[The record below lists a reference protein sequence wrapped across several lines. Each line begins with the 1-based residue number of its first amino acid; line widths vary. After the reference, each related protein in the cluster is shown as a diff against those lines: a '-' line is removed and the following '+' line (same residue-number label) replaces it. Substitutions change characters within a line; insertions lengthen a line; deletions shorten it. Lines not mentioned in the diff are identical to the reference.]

1 MEKYMKKLVVFYS
14 RTGTTKKVAQRL
26 SLEIGAECEEI
37 NDRKKRAGLF
47 GFFSAGFDAIRR
59 KKTVIDPAE
68 KAPDD
73 YDLVLVGT
81 PIWAGA
87 MTPAVRTYLADNRG
101 KIKKIVFFATG
112 GEIPKDQVWADME
125 TVVGQAPLAAWAA
138 VAKTVQSG
146 EYVVRLKD
154 FAAKLHE

>member
-1 MEKYMKKLVVFYS
+1 MKKLVVFYS

-37 NDRKKRAGLF
+37 YDRKKRAGLF
-47 GFFSAGFDAIRR
+47 GFLGAGFDAIRR

-68 KAPDD
+68 KDPAD

-101 KIKKIVFFATG
+101 KIKKAGFFATG
-112 GEIPKDQVWADME
+112 GEIPKDEVWADME
-125 TVVGQAPLAAWAA
+125 TVVGQAPLATWAA
-138 VAKTVQSG
+138 ATNMVQSG
-146 EYVVRLKD
+146 KYVVRLKD